1 MDCEFSEAGDF
12 PTGSYKDRLVGEIPG
27 AFLHAFGLD
36 PSSTVLGEI
45 EEEED
50 EILEDVQEVIDG
62 IANVKLSK
70 NTKVRIRSKWTH
82 SLIIKVFGRSVGFHF
97 LHSRIMGL
105 WKPAGR
111 LDCVDLGHE
120 FFLIRFGLVEDFDRV
135 LQNGP
140 WFIGEHYLT
149 IRPWQPNFKPST
161 ANCSSVAVWAR
172 LPELPIEYYE
182 ESVLRSIGSAI
193 GPVLKID
200 AQTATESRGRYARIC
215 VQVNLDN
222 PLIRAV
228 RLDKFYQSVIY
239 EGLHLLCF
247 SCGRLGHRKGNCP
260 YSIKEPTQAPVEEV
274 VVLEVDKDDELAG
287 NIENDYGPWSIV
299 QRPTAQDLPV
309 TISLQTRKNVCQP
322 ITPNFSFVSTAVTT
336 PKLETQHLPKSFSS
350 PRVSDSLNG
359 KRSSSLPK
367 EKQKNTEMASS
378 SQQVWGIL
386 LRGKIM
392 EVPPMMLDHI
402 RATPTAT
409 LGWYDQELMTAW
421 KYIFPLTKESRV
433 LGLLPFFRSGV
444 ATVGKPLVGVLDGPT
459 STKTGE
465 YTSVEDAT
473 VNISGA
479 SLVRIKSLRRRS
491 QKGEFFL
498 ICQREMSMGIMEH
511 TVTMMKGDGAT
522 KRFLKEMGW
531 SLMEQMRSL
540 PQIDECPTPNLS
552 LIMNIIL
559 WNCRGALNPNFR
571 RSIADLVSCH
581 SPSLL
586 IVTETRVGG
595 DRAKE
600 ITDTL
605 PFDGAIH
612 ADTIG
617 YAGGL
622 WLLWNSAVVDVSVLA
637 ATEQEIHAVVK
648 VRSSNFSWL
657 LSAIYASPR
666 FLERKVLWDNLS
678 QVASLHNL
686 PWLLA
691 GDFNEVL
698 SSEDKFGGLPVNLRR
713 SQLFS
718 NCLNNCGMMDLGFH
732 GPRFTCRSGS
742 LILPSQRLSNN
753 SWDVV
758 LPLESNII
766 EFTEAVMKWNKDV
779 FGNIFWKKKNL
790 TARLRG
796 IQSSLAEEEFWSV
809 KSRYNWLIQG
819 DRNTAFFHSST
830 LVRRKRNRIL
840 SIKDNMVL
848 QEVYGVST
856 TGKLVSSEGDSLTL
870 SQPISSSEVKVVLWS
885 MKPFKAP
892 GPDGLHAGKF
902 RPIGLC
908 NTIYKVVTKIIVL
921 RLRPLLDALISPLQ
935 TAFVPGRKGI
945 DNMIIVQELVHSLS
959 LKKGLA
965 GFVAI
970 KIDLEKAYDRIEWQ
984 FIRDMLNLFKVPN
997 FLSNVIMSCVS
1008 TSSISVLLNGGKLES
1023 FLPSRAARN
1032 GPAFSHLFFADDLV
1046 LFAKADRKN
1055 CQSIKEVLETFC
1067 DLSGQKVNSCKSKA
1081 YFSPNV
1087 NPDQRRELC
1096 SVLGIDSTPNLGKYL
1111 GFPIKHSGSSGHD
1124 FDFIIDRMQTKL
1136 TGWKAKLLSMAGR
1149 VILTQAVTSAIP
1161 SYVMQGIMLPAKI
1174 LNSIDRV
1181 NDRVNRNFIW
1191 GSSDLN
1197 KKLHLVSWRKITRP
1211 KSEGGLGIM
1220 AAKPKNLALAAKL
1233 CWRFK
1238 SKPNAFW
1245 AKVLGCKY
1253 LFGARPRKHAFS
1265 KTWSTIRKG
1274 EDICTLGSRW
1284 LIGSNC
1290 TLNFWSDKW
1299 LKWLTSGD
1307 LRGLIFG
1314 PLNLGEELLCINN
1327 IYEDDGILAWHLH
1340 RLSFVIPYHLELL
1353 IKATPIRR
1361 NSVGGN
1367 ELIWNS
1373 TSDGNFNSKDAYLLA
1388 LGSNAENS
1396 VFSHNWIWKLNILP
1410 KIQLMLWKCAHL
1422 SLPVRNVLVRRKII
1436 LDPLCEICQESEE
1449 TILHVFRDCHV
1460 AHSFWLDAGLSPSNS
1475 FFLGSNCMDWGLML
1489 AYLLQTPFSLAQIAW
1504 IGLMPMLVIN
1514 PRSLA
1519 SSLLGISSFFLAFGT
1534 YGYNVIRSPILMP
1547 IRWEKPSPGWVKLNT
1562 DGSSLV
1568 NLGIAGSGGLI
1579 RNSDGDWIMGFVRNI
1594 GTTGSVGSR
1603 VMGFKRWSFSMCSTT
1618 AASCRD
1624 RIRC

>member
-1 MDCEFSEAGDF
+1 
-12 PTGSYKDRLVGEIPG
+12 
-27 AFLHAFGLD
+27 
-36 PSSTVLGEI
+36 
-45 EEEED
+45 
-50 EILEDVQEVIDG
+50 
-62 IANVKLSK
+62 
-70 NTKVRIRSKWTH
+70 
-82 SLIIKVFGRSVGFHF
+82 
-97 LHSRIMGL
+97 
-105 WKPAGR
+105 
-111 LDCVDLGHE
+111 
-120 FFLIRFGLVEDFDRV
+120 
-135 LQNGP
+135 
-140 WFIGEHYLT
+140 
-149 IRPWQPNFKPST
+149 
-161 ANCSSVAVWAR
+161 
-172 LPELPIEYYE
+172 
-182 ESVLRSIGSAI
+182 
-193 GPVLKID
+193 
-200 AQTATESRGRYARIC
+200 
-215 VQVNLDN
+215 
-222 PLIRAV
+222 
-228 RLDKFYQSVIY
+228 
-239 EGLHLLCF
+239 
-247 SCGRLGHRKGNCP
+247 
-260 YSIKEPTQAPVEEV
+260 
-274 VVLEVDKDDELAG
+274 
-287 NIENDYGPWSIV
+287 
-299 QRPTAQDLPV
+299 
-309 TISLQTRKNVCQP
+309 
-322 ITPNFSFVSTAVTT
+322 
-336 PKLETQHLPKSFSS
+336 
-350 PRVSDSLNG
+350 
-359 KRSSSLPK
+359 
-367 EKQKNTEMASS
+367 
-378 SQQVWGIL
+378 
-386 LRGKIM
+386 
-392 EVPPMMLDHI
+392 
-402 RATPTAT
+402 
-409 LGWYDQELMTAW
+409 
-421 KYIFPLTKESRV
+421 
-433 LGLLPFFRSGV
+433 
-444 ATVGKPLVGVLDGPT
+444 
-459 STKTGE
+459 
-465 YTSVEDAT
+465 
-473 VNISGA
+473 
-479 SLVRIKSLRRRS
+479 
-491 QKGEFFL
+491 
-498 ICQREMSMGIMEH
+498 
-511 TVTMMKGDGAT
+511 
-522 KRFLKEMGW
+522 
-531 SLMEQMRSL
+531 MEQMRSL

-595 DRAKE
+595 DRAKK

-622 WLLWNSAVVDVSVLA
+622 WLLWDSAVVDVSVLA

-666 FLERKVLWDNLS
+666 FLERKILWDNLS

-732 GPRFTCRSGS
+732 GPRFTWSNLREVRY
-742 LILPSQRLSNN
+742 LIQERLDRGFANAAWREIYPEATVHHLTRIHSDHCPVIICLSKPPCLNLPRPFIFQPVWLSHPSFPEVVKN

-796 IQSSLAEEEFWSV
+796 IQSSLAVSPNVYLVNLEKTLRMEFLVVLQQEEEFWSV

-819 DRNTAFFHSST
+819 DRNTTFFHSST

-840 SIKDNMVL
+840 SIKDNMGNWIHL
-848 QEVYGVST
+848 EADIAT
-856 TGKLVSSEGDSLTL
+856 LVRKGFMDLFCTSMSSAPRSIWSINNWKACISEGDSLTL
-870 SQPISSSEVKVVLWS
+870 SQPISSSEVKVALWS

-892 GPDGLHAGKF
+892 GPDGLHAGFFQRTWTTVSESVVKEVQGIFNCGVVPEYLNQTLITLIPKCVGADCLSKF

-921 RLRPLLDALISPLQ
+921 RLRPLLDKLISPLQ

-997 FLSNVIMSCVS
+997 FLSNIIMSCVS

-1023 FLPSRAARN
+1023 FLPSRGIRQGDPLSPYIFIMCMEFLSYLIHERCSDNLWDPVKAARN
-1032 GPAFSHLFFADDLV
+1032 GPVFSHLFFADDLV

-1096 SVLGIDSTPNLGKYL
+1096 SVLGIDSTPDLGKYL
-1111 GFPIKHSGSSGHD
+1111 GFPIKHSGSSVHD

-1181 NDRVNRNFIW
+1181 NRNFIW

-1220 AAKPKNLALAAKL
+1220 AAKQKNLALAAKL
-1233 CWRFK
+1233 CWHFK
-1238 SKPNAFW
+1238 SKPNALW

-1253 LFGARPRKHAFS
+1253 LSGARPRKHAFS

-1299 LKWLTSGD
+1299 LTSGN

-1314 PLNLGEELLCINN
+1314 PLNLGEELLCIKN
-1327 IYEDDGILAWHLH
+1327 IYEDGIWHLH
-1340 RLSFVIPYHLELL
+1340 RLSFVIPYHLEML

-1373 TSDGNFNSKDAYLLA
+1373 TTDGNFNSKDAYLLA

-1475 FFLGSNCMDWGLML
+1475 FFLGSNCMGL
-1489 AYLLQTPFSLAQIAW
+1489 A
-1504 IGLMPMLVIN
+1504 
-1514 PRSLA
+1514 
-1519 SSLLGISSFFLAFGT
+1519 
-1534 YGYNVIRSPILMP
+1534 
-1547 IRWEKPSPGWVKLNT
+1547 
-1562 DGSSLV
+1562 
-1568 NLGIAGSGGLI
+1568 
-1579 RNSDGDWIMGFVRNI
+1579 
-1594 GTTGSVGSR
+1594 
-1603 VMGFKRWSFSMCSTT
+1603 
-1618 AASCRD
+1618 
-1624 RIRC
+1624 

>member
-1 MDCEFSEAGDF
+1 LDRGFANAAWREVYPEA
-12 PTGSYKDRLVGEIPG
+12 
-27 AFLHAFGLD
+27 
-36 PSSTVLGEI
+36 TVHHLTRI
-45 EEEED
+45 HSD
-50 EILEDVQEVIDG
+50 HCPVI
-62 IANVKLSK
+62 ICLSK
-70 NTKVRIRSKWTH
+70 PPCL
-82 SLIIKVFGRSVGFHF
+82 SLPRPFIFQPV
-97 LHSRIMGL
+97 
-105 WKPAGR
+105 
-111 LDCVDLGHE
+111 
-120 FFLIRFGLVEDFDRV
+120 
-135 LQNGP
+135 
-140 WFIGEHYLT
+140 WFSH
-149 IRPWQPNFKPST
+149 PSF
-161 ANCSSVAVWAR
+161 
-172 LPELPIEYYE
+172 P
-182 ESVLRSIGSAI
+182 
-193 GPVLKID
+193 
-200 AQTATESRGRYARIC
+200 
-215 VQVNLDN
+215 
-222 PLIRAV
+222 
-228 RLDKFYQSVIY
+228 
-239 EGLHLLCF
+239 
-247 SCGRLGHRKGNCP
+247 
-260 YSIKEPTQAPVEEV
+260 EV
-274 VVLEVDKDDELAG
+274 V
-287 NIENDYGPWSIV
+287 
-299 QRPTAQDLPV
+299 
-309 TISLQTRKNVCQP
+309 
-322 ITPNFSFVSTAVTT
+322 
-336 PKLETQHLPKSFSS
+336 
-350 PRVSDSLNG
+350 
-359 KRSSSLPK
+359 
-367 EKQKNTEMASS
+367 
-378 SQQVWGIL
+378 
-386 LRGKIM
+386 
-392 EVPPMMLDHI
+392 
-402 RATPTAT
+402 
-409 LGWYDQELMTAW
+409 
-421 KYIFPLTKESRV
+421 
-433 LGLLPFFRSGV
+433 
-444 ATVGKPLVGVLDGPT
+444 
-459 STKTGE
+459 
-465 YTSVEDAT
+465 
-473 VNISGA
+473 
-479 SLVRIKSLRRRS
+479 
-491 QKGEFFL
+491 
-498 ICQREMSMGIMEH
+498 
-511 TVTMMKGDGAT
+511 
-522 KRFLKEMGW
+522 
-531 SLMEQMRSL
+531 
-540 PQIDECPTPNLS
+540 
-552 LIMNIIL
+552 
-559 WNCRGALNPNFR
+559 
-571 RSIADLVSCH
+571 
-581 SPSLL
+581 
-586 IVTETRVGG
+586 
-595 DRAKE
+595 
-600 ITDTL
+600 
-605 PFDGAIH
+605 
-612 ADTIG
+612 
-617 YAGGL
+617 
-622 WLLWNSAVVDVSVLA
+622 
-637 ATEQEIHAVVK
+637 
-648 VRSSNFSWL
+648 
-657 LSAIYASPR
+657 
-666 FLERKVLWDNLS
+666 
-678 QVASLHNL
+678 
-686 PWLLA
+686 
-691 GDFNEVL
+691 
-698 SSEDKFGGLPVNLRR
+698 
-713 SQLFS
+713 
-718 NCLNNCGMMDLGFH
+718 
-732 GPRFTCRSGS
+732 
-742 LILPSQRLSNN
+742 NN

-796 IQSSLAEEEFWSV
+796 IQSSLAVSPNAYLVNLEKTLRKKFLVVLQQEEEFWSV

-840 SIKDNMVL
+840 SIKDNMGNWIHL
-848 QEVYGVST
+848 EADIAT
-856 TGKLVSSEGDSLTL
+856 LVRKGFMDLFCTSMCSAPRSIWSINNWKACILEGDSLTL

-892 GPDGLHAGKF
+892 GPDGLHAGFFQRTWATIKESVVKEVQGIFNCGVIPEYLNQTLITLIPKCVGADCLSKF

-1023 FLPSRAARN
+1023 FLPSRGIRQGDPLFTYIFIMCMEFLSYLIHERCSDNLWDPVKAARN

-1181 NDRVNRNFIW
+1181 NRNFIW

-1197 KKLHLVSWRKITRP
+1197 KKLHLMSWRKITRP

-1299 LKWLTSGD
+1299 LTSGD

-1327 IYEDDGILAWHLH
+1327 IYEDGIWHLH

-1367 ELIWNS
+1367 ELVI
-1373 TSDGNFNSKDAYLLA
+1373 
-1388 LGSNAENS
+1388 
-1396 VFSHNWIWKLNILP
+1396 
-1410 KIQLMLWKCAHL
+1410 
-1422 SLPVRNVLVRRKII
+1422 
-1436 LDPLCEICQESEE
+1436 
-1449 TILHVFRDCHV
+1449 
-1460 AHSFWLDAGLSPSNS
+1460 
-1475 FFLGSNCMDWGLML
+1475 
-1489 AYLLQTPFSLAQIAW
+1489 TPFLP
-1504 IGLMPMLVIN
+1504 IG
-1514 PRSLA
+1514 
-1519 SSLLGISSFFLAFGT
+1519 F
-1534 YGYNVIRSPILMP
+1534 
-1547 IRWEKPSPGWVKLNT
+1547 
-1562 DGSSLV
+1562 
-1568 NLGIAGSGGLI
+1568 
-1579 RNSDGDWIMGFVRNI
+1579 
-1594 GTTGSVGSR
+1594 SR
-1603 VMGFKRWSFSMCSTT
+1603 VSVRKTGQPEPNQHDPTTPRRIKYSQEEGPGHISRGSTKF
-1618 AASCRD
+1618 D
-1624 RIRC
+1624 